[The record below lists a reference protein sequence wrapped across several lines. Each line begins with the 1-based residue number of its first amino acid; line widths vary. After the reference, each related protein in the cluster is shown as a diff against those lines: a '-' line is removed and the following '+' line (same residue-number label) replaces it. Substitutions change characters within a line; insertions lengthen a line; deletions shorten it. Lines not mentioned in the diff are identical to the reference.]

1 VFLQF
6 DGTRD
11 DIYKTLRGVKL
22 LDRKRATIEQC
33 VEHELGVVLV
43 PTLVPGLN
51 TDDIGNII
59 CFALGHFPGVRGV
72 HFQPVS
78 YFGRY
83 PQPPTDADRI
93 MIPEVIRAIE
103 QQTHGLIRVENF
115 TTSGCENAL
124 CSLHGNFVV
133 MPNGDLR
140 PWTQQAATSCCTPQP
155 AEIGA
160 AKTRDFVSKYWSSTA
175 NLVTLDSIGSSSFG
189 EWDVFLSRTKTHTF
203 CISGMA
209 FQDAWNLD
217 LDRLRDCCIHT
228 VSPDGHLIPF
238 CAFNLTDRQ
247 GHSLYR
253 NSVDSNIAP
262 MTG

>member
-1 VFLQF
+1 
-6 DGTRD
+6 
-11 DIYKTLRGVKL
+11 
-22 LDRKRATIEQC
+22 
-33 VEHELGVVLV
+33 
-43 PTLVPGLN
+43 VPGLN
-51 TDDIGNII
+51 TGDIGNII
-59 CFALGHFPGVRGV
+59 RFALDHFPGVRGV

-83 PQPPTDADRI
+83 PQSPTDADRI
-93 MIPEVIRAIE
+93 TIPEVIHAIE
-103 QQTHGLIRVENF
+103 RQTRGSIKAGNF

-133 MPNGDLR
+133 MPDGELR
-140 PWTQQAATSCCTPQP
+140 PWTQPTPASCCTPQP

-160 AKTRDFVSKYWSSTA
+160 AKTRDFVAKYWSSTA

-189 EWDVFLSRTKTHTF
+189 EWDVFLARTQTHTF

-228 VSPDGHLIPF
+228 VSPDGRLIPF
-238 CAFNLTDRQ
+238 CAYNLTDRNGQ
-247 GHSLYR
+247 SLYR
-253 NSVDSNIAP
+253 P
-262 MTG
+262 